1 MILTLPW
8 PPTTNNA
15 YATVN
20 GRRVKTRTA
29 RQYALEAEHAT
40 RLAYPRPPFTRT
52 DRLAITIDLYPP
64 DRRAFDIANR
74 EKLLIDAIAPA
85 LGFND
90 NQIDQLLIRRNPPT
104 QLPHASISIHAVR

>member
-20 GRRVKTRTA
+20 GRRVKTRAA
-29 RQYALEAEHAT
+29 RTYALEAERTARAAH
-40 RLAYPRPPFTRT
+40 PHPPFTRA
-52 DRLAITIDLYPP
+52 DRLHVTIDLYPP